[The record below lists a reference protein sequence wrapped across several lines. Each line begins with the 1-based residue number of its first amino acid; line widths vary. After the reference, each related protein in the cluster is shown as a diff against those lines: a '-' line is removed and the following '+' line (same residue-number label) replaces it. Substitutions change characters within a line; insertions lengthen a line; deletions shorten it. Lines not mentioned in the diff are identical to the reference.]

1 MANNVM
7 IINGKKC
14 EFKEGDTILEVATRN
29 NIDIP
34 TLCYLK
40 GAFPTGACRMCLVD
54 VKGGRGPVSACSTPA
69 VKDME
74 VFTNT
79 PGIIRARKMV
89 IELLLISG
97 NHNCAVRGNFP
108 DEWTDFQQEVKDY
121 DQADDICVA
130 YGRCRL
136 QALAYKYMITER
148 TLDRIP
154 TNYLLEY
161 DDLLVG
167 RDFSRCILCG
177 RCVQACAEIQ
187 VNNALSHGYR
197 GNIAKIVVRG
207 DKTLPD
213 SDCVYCGECVQACPV
228 GSLFEKRNRFNS
240 RMWDVKHVRTT
251 CHYCGVGCQLDLYI
265 KDQQIVKVDGVEDA
279 KPNLGRLCFKGRF
292 GFDFI
297 HSQERLTKPK
307 IKKNGSL
314 VEASWDEALDV
325 IAAKMNEIKKEHGP
339 DSIGCLVSTKYT
351 NEDLFQAR
359 KFFNTVISTGNVFHF
374 EPPAYMGIEYED
386 LKNASTIVVAGADIT
401 RDNPVAATFVK
412 QAVLQG
418 AELIVVD
425 PRKTEISKFAQVHLD
440 DLSGLKKEI
449 DGIDGEVILIHDPLY
464 DVSSIKKMN
473 NVTIHS
479 LSRENNTLGAY
490 FMDIQPKEN
499 LDLSTVKFLYSMG
512 GNIERGDSIE
522 FLIVQDIY
530 SNESVKKAD
539 VILPAAIWVEYDGT
553 YISSDYRVNRVKK
566 AVDAPGQAKPTWWI
580 FKELAKRM
588 EHKWDSENSKE
599 IWEKEIVLKDPN
611 IIKINYSLLEGDGV
625 KISKRPDISL
635 KVTGK
640 LPRGIKRPD
649 FHKILCQHCID
660 LLDVVDKRFKEVK

>member
-1 MANNVM
+1 MENKITINANQF
-7 IINGKKC
+7 
-14 EFKEGDTILEVATRN
+14 EFEPGETILEVAKRN
-29 NIDIP
+29 RIHIP
-34 TLCYLK
+34 TLCFLE
-40 GAFPTGACRMCLVD
+40 GAHPTGACRMCIVD
-54 VKGGRGPVSACSTPA
+54 VKGSRRPVASCSTPA
-69 VKDME
+69 VEGME

-79 PGIIRARKMV
+79 PGIIEARKMI

-108 DEWTDFQQEVKDY
+108 DEWTDFQQEVEDY

-130 YGRCRL
+130 YGRCLL

-154 TNYLLEY
+154 TNYPLEY

-228 GSLFEKRNRFNS
+228 GSLFEKRKRFNS
-240 RMWDVKHVRTT
+240 RMWDIEHVRTT

-265 KDQQIVKVDGVEDA
+265 KDQKIVKVDGVEDA

-297 HSQERLTKPK
+297 HSQERLTKPL
-307 IKKNGSL
+307 IKKNGKL

-325 IAAKMNEIKKEHGP
+325 IAAKMNEIKKEHGS

-351 NEDLFQAR
+351 NEDLFQAK
-359 KFFNTVISTGNVFHF
+359 KFFSTVISTGNVFHF

-386 LKNASTIVVAGADIT
+386 LKNASTIVVAGADLT

-412 QAVLQG
+412 QAVLRG
-418 AELIVVD
+418 AKLIVVD
-425 PRKTEISKFAQVHLD
+425 HRKTEISKFAKKQLD
-440 DLSGLKKEI
+440 NISDLKKEI
-449 DGIDGEVILIHDPLY
+449 DGEAEVLLVHSPGY
-464 DVSSIKKMN
+464 DVSPVKKMN
-473 NVTIHS
+473 NVNFHS
-479 LSRENNTLGAY
+479 LSRENNTSGAY
-490 FMDIQPKEN
+490 FLDIQPKEN
-499 LDLSTVKFLYSMG
+499 LDLSAVKFLYSIG
-512 GNIERGDSIE
+512 GNIKRSKSLE
-522 FLIVQDIY
+522 FLVVQDIFPG
-530 SNESVKKAD
+530 ESVENAD
-539 VILPAAIWVEYDGT
+539 IVLPAAVWVEYDGT
-553 YISSDYRVNRVKK
+553 YISSDGRVNRVRK
-566 AVDAPGQAKPTWWI
+566 AVDSPGEAKPAWLI
-580 FKELAKRM
+580 FKELAKKM
-588 EHKWDSENSKE
+588 GHNWDSEESID
-599 IWEKEIVLKDPN
+599 IWEKEIITKYPELS
-611 IIKINYSLLEGDGV
+611 KIDYSSLEGDGV
-625 KISKRPDISL
+625 KISKKPDISF
-635 KVTGK
+635 KVIGATPKGVE
-640 LPRGIKRPD
+640 RPD
-649 FHKILCQHCID
+649 FQKILCEHCED
-660 LLDVVDKRFKEVK
+660 LHDVVQKRFKEVD